1 MRMDPQPFS
10 TIATILTI
18 MSTIQVGEETKEKL
32 RSFGSKGET
41 YEQIINKLY
50 DIAVDQQLKT
60 FLTEKDAVPIDEA
73 IARAKA
79 TWRS

>member
-1 MRMDPQPFS
+1 MDPERLS
-10 TIATILTI
+10 TIAAIPAI

-50 DIAVDQQLKT
+50 DIAVSEQLRT

-73 IARAKA
+73 IARARAK
-79 TWRS
+79 WRS

>member
-1 MRMDPQPFS
+1 
-10 TIATILTI
+10 

-50 DIAVDQQLKT
+50 DIAVSEQLRT

-73 IARAKA
+73 IARANQR
-79 TWRS
+79 WRS